1 MLLIMKSIHL
11 ELDILKFDY
20 LIEKIKTTDNLE
32 NIITYFDNDYVVME
46 LYNKNRDTTHKM
58 CEYYD
63 YSNHVDTNLYFDDIL
78 LIKDC
83 DLFKIRQVDCVP
95 VEYCLQDENWEDYYQ
110 DMKVKRV
117 AIEFKDIN
125 STKVYVNRHIIEY
138 DGYNVTEEYIW
149 DNTTINHDKVTD
161 FLYERY

>member
-20 LIEKIKTTDNLE
+20 LIEKIKNTDNLE

-83 DLFKIRQVDCVP
+83 DIFKIKLVNQES
-95 VEYCLQDENWEDYYQ
+95 VEYCLQDENWEDYYV
-110 DMKVKRV
+110 DMKVKKV
-117 AIEFKDIN
+117 AIEIN
-125 STKVYVNRHIIEY
+125 DQRDTRVYVNNFIIE
-138 DGYNVTEEYIW
+138 DNGYSVTEEYLW
-149 DNTTINHDKVTD
+149 NNTTINDDKVTN